1 MCNFAG
7 GDQRGNVSPEAISVA
22 MFAGGDHRGTWCAA
36 AVTQTTYLC
45 AVMDDDLRLR
55 SARAERWLPSSRVS
69 TIDKAAQFVDDV
81 GFALLFPAEKIEA
94 PSLWEAVAGEDAE
107 PFATGM
113 DENES
118 LVWAWKDE
126 LPRDGLAWYGKFL
139 HRRGS
144 LLSARLLLAL
154 YAAGGRTDDH
164 HSIDLSRE
172 AHEIAEALR
181 GGPLTTAA
189 LRQIVGNRS
198 RYERAMAELHRHLL
212 VTSAGV
218 EAQRSGWPAGI
229 VDLSCRIFSVGG
241 RLDLGYAARR
251 FLETMRYT
259 SPRELSRAYGW
270 SVAAARAELDGL
282 VDAGD
287 AVRSGGSGYRAG

>member
-1 MCNFAG
+1 MLVL
-7 GDQRGNVSPEAISVA
+7 D
-22 MFAGGDHRGTWCAA
+22 DHF
-36 AVTQTTYLC
+36 Q
-45 AVMDDDLRLR
+45 LRI
-55 SARAERWLPSSRVS
+55 ARAERWLPSSRVS
-69 TIDKAAQFVDDV
+69 TIDRAAQFVDDL
-81 GFALLFPAEKIEA
+81 GFALLFPAAKIEA

-126 LPRDGLAWYGKFL
+126 LPRDGLAWYGRFL

-144 LLSARLLLAL
+144 LLSSRLLRAL
-154 YAAGGRTDDH
+154 YPGGGQPDDH
-164 HSIDLSRE
+164 HSMDLSRE

-198 RYERAMAELHRHLL
+198 RYERAMGELHRQLL
-212 VTSAGV
+212 ITSAGV

-229 VDLSCRIFSVGG
+229 VDLTCRIFSVGG
-241 RLDLGYAARR
+241 GLDLGYAARR
-251 FLETMRYT
+251 FLETMRST
-259 SPRELSRAYGW
+259 TPRELSRAYGW
-270 SVAAARAELDGL
+270 SVAAARAELDGS

-287 AVRSGGSGYRAG
+287 AVRFGDGGYRVI